1 MKFSLRGLSEK
12 RDSFKYQVPP
22 FKKYDGSYLSKVSV
36 RTGSPIQKLRQ
47 IKLSYF
53 NSTIFLVCT
62 NYSANFNICIFLGF

>member
-1 MKFSLRGLSEK
+1 MN
-12 RDSFKYQVPP
+12 QVSP